1 MSAKRPLPPTDVRDN
16 RLVLGEEWKV
26 KSRPG
31 SRSSIQTVELVDSLT
46 WWRRPKGGS
55 KLNGTGLEMQP
66 QSGQFQ
72 TGVMRAGKIAG

>member
-31 SRSSIQTVELVDSLT
+31 SRSSIQTPVELVDSLT
-46 WWRRPKGGS
+46 WWRRQKR
-55 KLNGTGLEMQP
+55 L
-66 QSGQFQ
+66 
-72 TGVMRAGKIAG
+72 